1 MEGDHRWAIA
11 FRLNVLYGL
20 RRSELI
26 ALHWDDVDSD
36 AQTLRVDQSVVAVN
50 TGVAWSD
57 AKNER
62 SRRRIPIDDDTFR
75 LLNRRRA
82 EQATERLLAGAE
94 WEDNGLIIATRRG
107 RLILPRSYDR
117 ALALIVERADL
128 PRLTSHGLRHTA
140 ATQMVARATDIG
152 QLRAI
157 ADLLGHS
164 PDMLMNT
171 YAHAMPHSTAEVIAR
186 IGGQAPF

>member
-1 MEGDHRWAIA
+1 M
-11 FRLNVLYGL
+11 LYGL

-26 ALHWDDVDSD
+26 ALRWDDVDSD
-36 AQTLRVDQSVVAVN
+36 AQTLRVDQSVVAVS

-57 AKNER
+57 AKSER
-62 SRRRIPIDDDTFR
+62 SRRRIPIDEDTFR

-94 WEDNGLIIATRRG
+94 WEDNGLIIATRHG
-107 RLILPRSYDR
+107 RLVLPRSYDR
-117 ALALIVERADL
+117 ALALIVEKADL

-140 ATQMVARATDIG
+140 ATQMVAGATDIG

-186 IGGQAPF
+186 IGGQARF